1 MFRCSTDRGLLN
13 ACETQ
18 RKLAGGAAALRIQRR
33 RAWWLVAVIIVVMA
47 GTLPPAYAEHGAV
60 AQGEAGQAHGA
71 AASAAGEEGAHGNGI
86 VDVVAR
92 VVNFAIL
99 AGTLFYLLRSPIRQ
113 YLTDRSTQIRSDLV
127 NAAETRRAAAAQIE
141 DIDRRMKELPRE
153 LDDLRAQGAQEIAA
167 EEARIQAAAAA
178 DRERLLTQARREIDL
193 QVRVAERDLVAFAAD
208 LAVAAASDRI
218 KKNITDDDQKR
229 LVDRYVQQMKRS

>member
-113 YLTDRSTQIRSDLV
+113 
-127 NAAETRRAAAAQIE
+127 
-141 DIDRRMKELPRE
+141 
-153 LDDLRAQGAQEIAA
+153 
-167 EEARIQAAAAA
+167 
-178 DRERLLTQARREIDL
+178 
-193 QVRVAERDLVAFAAD
+193 
-208 LAVAAASDRI
+208 
-218 KKNITDDDQKR
+218 
-229 LVDRYVQQMKRS
+229 